1 MEPSPTAP
9 VPPYAPPPYG
19 PPPYAPPVPMT
30 PRRAGISTNT
40 FVLLT
45 GLFIGVLLFA
55 GMLSFH
61 AALLIPPPCTG
72 FCQPPTDPAI
82 IAYRDTIRILGWV
95 SVVAMDLAVSFA
107 VMMAWVVGALKG
119 DIPEGTRRGI
129 FVFATVFLAVW
140 LIFSWI
146 SYSIFRSLVPFI

>member
-1 MEPSPTAP
+1 MP
-9 VPPYAPPPYG
+9 V
-19 PPPYAPPVPMT
+19 T
-30 PRRAGISTNT
+30 PRRGGISTNT
-40 FVLLT
+40 LVLLT

-61 AALLIPPPCTG
+61 AAILIPFPCST
-72 FCQPPTDPAI
+72 CPAPSDPAV

-119 DIPEGTRRGI
+119 DIPDGTRRGI
-129 FVFATVFLAVW
+129 FIFATVFLAVW
-140 LIFSWI
+140 LAFSWI
-146 SYSIFRSLVPFI
+146 SYTIFRSLVPFA